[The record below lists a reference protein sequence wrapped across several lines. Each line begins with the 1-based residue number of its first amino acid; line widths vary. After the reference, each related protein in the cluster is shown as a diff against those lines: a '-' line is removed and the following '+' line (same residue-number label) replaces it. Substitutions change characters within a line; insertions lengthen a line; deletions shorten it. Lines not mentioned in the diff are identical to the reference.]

1 MNSKR
6 PNTLNDINKQI
17 CRKRTSL
24 ISNTDS
30 DVTVTTYDNIDNLQK
45 RLYDEVLSSMKESAE
60 MDIQESE
67 MKRKFKVEISKSTL
81 ELEKWENKLVA
92 AMQEYVKSEDEIWEL
107 ENQDRSV
114 HSQVHEL
121 MQEYEIIQQEID
133 KENNWRKD
141 IETRNRGINQE
152 IRSQEIECQKV
163 WTEYKLKNQILR
175 QKREEIQKEF
185 DYTLDMQ
192 ANIQLLSGK
201 PFITAVLTEN
211 NIEELKSSGNLRRVI
226 I

>member
-1 MNSKR
+1 
-6 PNTLNDINKQI
+6 
-17 CRKRTSL
+17 
-24 ISNTDS
+24 
-30 DVTVTTYDNIDNLQK
+30 
-45 RLYDEVLSSMKESAE
+45 MKESAE

-81 ELEKWENKLVA
+81 ELEKWEKKLVA

-141 IETRNRGINQE
+141 IETRNRWINQE

-175 QKREEIQKEF
+175 QK
-185 DYTLDMQ
+185 
-192 ANIQLLSGK
+192 
-201 PFITAVLTEN
+201 
-211 NIEELKSSGNLRRVI
+211 
-226 I
+226 

>member
-30 DVTVTTYDNIDNLQK
+30 DVTVNTYDNIDNLQK

>member
-211 NIEELKSSGNLRRVI
+211 NIAELKSSGNLRRVI

>member
-1 MNSKR
+1 
-6 PNTLNDINKQI
+6 
-17 CRKRTSL
+17 
-24 ISNTDS
+24 
-30 DVTVTTYDNIDNLQK
+30 
-45 RLYDEVLSSMKESAE
+45 MKESAE

-81 ELEKWENKLVA
+81 ELEKWEKKLVA

-141 IETRNRGINQE
+141 IETRNRWINQE
-152 IRSQEIECQKV
+152 IRSQEIEYQKV

-175 QKREEIQKEF
+175 QK
-185 DYTLDMQ
+185 
-192 ANIQLLSGK
+192 
-201 PFITAVLTEN
+201 
-211 NIEELKSSGNLRRVI
+211 
-226 I
+226 